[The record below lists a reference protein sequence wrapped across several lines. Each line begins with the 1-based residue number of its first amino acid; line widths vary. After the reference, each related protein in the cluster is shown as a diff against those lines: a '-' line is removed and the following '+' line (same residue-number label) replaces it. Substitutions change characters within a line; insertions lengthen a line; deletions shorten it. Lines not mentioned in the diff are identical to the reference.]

1 MQLPI
6 LNISTMKLQTLFFL
20 ILAVVFSACSVAEP
34 PTEKPNII
42 IILADDMGSGDMQCY
57 NANSRIPTP
66 EMDKIAAE
74 GIRFTDAHTNSAVC
88 TPTRYGIITGQYC
101 WRTRLKK
108 GVLNGFS
115 EHLIDPQRTTIAS
128 LLKQNG
134 YYTTGVGKWHLGMDF
149 AKDTAGV
156 VDYTRNIENSP
167 NVNGFDYFYGISA
180 SLDFPPYVYIE
191 NDHVTQIP
199 TQTQPYQDFP
209 RYLREGDKAENFN
222 FETAWENLL
231 NKAENV
237 IDNRP
242 TDKPLF
248 MYYAL
253 PAPHKPV
260 WPDARFVGTTELG
273 AYGDYVHQTDYV
285 IGRISEKLKAAGIEE
300 NTLLIITSDNGS
312 FMYRLNDN
320 APADHLTKSSV
331 QGYYA
336 KNHTA
341 NYIYRGTKTDV
352 WEGGHRVPFL
362 VRWPAAIKKGQ
373 VKDQTIC
380 TTDFLATF
388 ADLMDV
394 SLSDN
399 EGEDSFSFLPLLLEN
414 DAEFSRAPIVNHSV
428 SGTFAIRNGDYK
440 LVLGSG
446 SGGREAPRGKAWEK
460 PYTMFDLGKDISE
473 TTNIIDQ
480 NQELAKSMEETLK
493 TIINSGTSK
502 NLTNE

>member
-1 MQLPI
+1 
-6 LNISTMKLQTLFFL
+6 MKLKIVFFVA
-20 ILAVVFSACSVAEP
+20 LAVMVSACTVAEKQP
-34 PTEKPNII
+34 EKPNII
-42 IILADDMGSGDMQCY
+42 IILADDLGSGDVQCY
-57 NANSRIPTP
+57 NADSKIPTP

-74 GIRFTDAHTNSAVC
+74 GVRFTDAHTNSAVC

-101 WRTRLKK
+101 WRTRVKK

-115 EHLIDPQRTTIAS
+115 EHLIEPTRTTIAS

-156 VDYTRNIENSP
+156 VDYAGKIENNP
-167 NVNGFDYFYGISA
+167 TVNGFDYFYGISA

-191 NDHVTQIP
+191 NDHFTQVPTQI
-199 TQTQPYQDFP
+199 QPFQDFP
-209 RYLREGDKAENFN
+209 RFLRKGDKAENFD

-231 NKAENV
+231 NKAEIL

-242 TDKPLF
+242 ADKPMF
-248 MYYAL
+248 MYFAL

-260 WPDARFVGTTELG
+260 WPDSRFVGTTELG
-273 AYGDYVHQTDYV
+273 AYGDFVHQTDYV
-285 IGRISEKLKAAGIEE
+285 VGRIAEKLKAAGMEE
-300 NTLLIITSDNGS
+300 NTLLMITSDNGS
-312 FMYRLNDN
+312 FMRRVEENVK
-320 APADHLTKSSV
+320 ADHLIDDNV
-331 QGYYA
+331 EGFYA

-352 WEGGHRVPFL
+352 WEGGHRVPFM

-373 VKDQTIC
+373 VKNQTIC

-388 ADLMDV
+388 ADLLGV
-394 SLSDN
+394 SLSEN
-399 EGEDSFSFLPLLLEN
+399 EGEDSFSFLPLLQEN
-414 DAEFSRAPIVNHSV
+414 DEAFTRAPIVNHSV

-440 LVLGSG
+440 LVLGNG
-446 SGGREAPRGKAWEK
+446 SGGRETPRGKAFEK

-473 TTNIIDQ
+473 TTDIIEE
-480 NQELAKSMEETLK
+480 NQELANSMEADLK
-493 TIINSGTSK
+493 EIMDSGTSK
-502 NLTNE
+502 TLNK

>member
-1 MQLPI
+1 MNFKAL
-6 LNISTMKLQTLFFL
+6 LFLYFVAL
-20 ILAVVFSACSVAEP
+20 LSACSVAEKP
-34 PTEKPNII
+34 IEKPNIV
-42 IILADDMGSGDMQCY
+42 IILADDLGSGDVNCY
-57 NANSRIPTP
+57 NGDSKIPTP
-66 EMDKIAAE
+66 AMDKIAEE
-74 GIRFTDAHTNSAVC
+74 GVRFTDAHTNSAVC

-156 VDYTRNIENSP
+156 VDFAGKIQNSP

-191 NDHVTQIP
+191 NDHFTQVPTQI
-199 TQTQPYQDFP
+199 QPYQDFP
-209 RYLREGDKAENFN
+209 RYLRKGDKAENFD

-231 NKAENV
+231 NKAENI

-242 TDKPLF
+242 ADKPLF
-248 MYYAL
+248 MYFAL

-260 WPDARFVGTTELG
+260 WPDVRFVGTTDLG
-273 AYGDYVHQTDYV
+273 PYGDFVHQTDFV
-285 IGRISEKLKAAGIEE
+285 IGQITEKLKAAGMED
-300 NTLLIITSDNGS
+300 NTLLMVTSDNGS
-312 FMYRLNDN
+312 FMYRLDEK
-320 APADHLTKSSV
+320 AKGDHLNDSSI

-341 NYIYRGTKTDV
+341 NYIYRGTKTDI

-373 VKDQTIC
+373 VKEQTIC

-388 ADLMDV
+388 ADLMNV
-394 SLSDN
+394 SLSEN
-399 EGEDSFSFLPLLLEN
+399 EGEDSFSFLPLLQEN
-414 DAEFSRAPIVNHSV
+414 DDAYSRAPIVNHSV
-428 SGTFAIRNGDYK
+428 SGTFAIRNGNYK

-446 SGGREAPRGKAWEK
+446 SGGRETPRGNAWEK
-460 PYTMFDLGKDISE
+460 PYTMFELGTDISE
-473 TTNIIDQ
+473 TSDIIDQ
-480 NQELAKSMEETLK
+480 NQELAKSMEETIK
-493 TIINSGTSK
+493 KIIESGTSK
-502 NLTNE
+502 NL